1 MSSLTLLAKDYFWR
15 GMVFPGFHH
24 NKFVLFLR
32 ALATCADFHEMFG
45 YRRKPRF
52 ELRKNSIFDLAT
64 RIQNLA
70 PAHGNDGPNP
80 EYPWP
85 PKLPTTSP
93 LVFPYLEW
101 RDSNETTAGRR
112 LGYFVQNLLSQYL
125 HYFP

>member
-1 MSSLTLLAKDYFWR
+1 
-15 GMVFPGFHH
+15 MVFPGFHH

-93 LVFPYLEW
+93 LVFPDPEW